1 VIKTP
6 ESNRV
11 FAKCAM
17 KSLITSHSTKYDEYN
32 FDLDTIEHDPY
43 VLISILSACP
53 KWKYPKRGNAFG

>member
-1 VIKTP
+1 
-6 ESNRV
+6 
-11 FAKCAM
+11 M